1 MSTPGVKPY
10 PWRGLLCLNGM
21 SGYHET
27 PVLVVGETPKQYR
40 VEAIERMR
48 LAGRMRWLNPG
59 ERVLVPRYAIK
70 PDPVN
75 GDRRAA
81 TGTRS
86 DPGASRR

>member
-1 MSTPGVKPY
+1 
-10 PWRGLLCLNGM
+10 M

-59 ERVLVPRYAIK
+59 E
-70 PDPVN
+70 
-75 GDRRAA
+75 
-81 TGTRS
+81 
-86 DPGASRR
+86 SRRSGCIGALCMYRRIA